1 MKRLSAFTAAA
12 LLLAFAAALM
22 VAPASKGQGQ
32 KGGIRKKE
40 RPVPGQYIITLR
52 EWAAQPHGENSFAP
66 NIAADIASQHGGQV
80 LAVYKHALLGFAA
93 RLP

>member
-40 RPVPGQYIITLR
+40 RPVPGQ
-52 EWAAQPHGENSFAP
+52 
-66 NIAADIASQHGGQV
+66 
-80 LAVYKHALLGFAA
+80 
-93 RLP
+93 